1 MLSMS
6 NVSAAQA
13 ENYYDKD
20 DYYTQDLETEEEAKR
35 ASSQWAGEGA
45 VSLGLTGEVDKSAF
59 KCLLQGEGPSGQLL
73 HARKIDLTKHRAGTD
88 YTFSAP
94 KSVSIAGLIQQDWR
108 VMAAHDKAVNT
119 ALTILEERYAQTRVR
134 TKECRQRVTT
144 GNIVAAVFR
153 HETSRAQD
161 PQLHSHC
168 VVINTTQMADGSWRS
183 LSNEEIV
190 ANQKLLGEIYQNELA
205 YQLRQC
211 GYEIEPRANGQFELR
226 GYEPKLLEI
235 FSTRR
240 EQILELIETWSA
252 EREAAVK
259 DKQVSAARREAANLR
274 SRRSKR
280 IIPREMLMKAWQQE
294 IHRQQLDLPQI
305 PQSAKYIAK
314 QGQHQSVIAVQEGI
328 DHASEREAVFRRSKV
343 ERFAL
348 ENHLGQQSFA
358 DLQQA
363 IQESQE
369 LVQAEPLTDKYTTQT
384 AIQREL
390 ETIRLMQAGKG
401 KVAAIAE
408 LSEVACCLA
417 DVTTLTEEQRRAIE
431 MSATSS
437 DRILAWQGVAG
448 SGKTYSL
455 KLFSELATD
464 KGYTVRGFAP
474 SAEAAHGL
482 ARAANI
488 SSDTVASLLV
498 RNADTQRAPADKAIW
513 IVDEAGLLS
522 AKDAHALLKRAI
534 AQKARVILVGDTR
547 QLSAVEAGNPF
558 KSLQAGGIQTAYL
571 EESRRQKTQDLKRA
585 IALLESGQIENAV
598 QHLEQTGAVQA
609 IPEQAQ
615 RLQKVTQ
622 DYLRLSAKERSQTLL
637 LAGTHTERLALTAK
651 IRRALH
657 EQGELG
663 ADVYALTSL
672 RAKDL
677 TTAQASYASYYE
689 RGDVLVPSQDYKSQG
704 LVKHRQY
711 RVVECDREANRL
723 TVETPHGQLLTV
735 NPGRCQRKTVYAIQ
749 EIPIAKGD
757 RLRWTRNNRAAKIR
771 NGQRF
776 TITEIDNGGNAQIVD
791 DRGQT
796 SQINLEGCQYI
807 DYALVS
813 TTYSSQGKTADRV
826 LALMDGTT
834 SQESFYVAASRA
846 KHSLS
851 IYTADITELTQKA
864 QRSRAKENASDY
876 IPLFQ
881 VVNSYA
887 QTQKESYSTFDCRD
901 VGKSLGERIAQSLA
915 ASVWGDSNATERD
928 HQAAT
933 AIHQVRCSTSSYSI
947 LATQLEQSG
956 FELTLSANTIEPN
969 LDQIVRA
976 INRRRYWLQLGQ
988 ATEMLKKLGER
999 FSRLAYPVRRQQ
1011 QLSAKLGE
1019 LIGKFKSAVGTDR
1032 LNKKINYQRMWNY
1045 YSHGIRAKTLSD
1057 LDRQVVFRALMNDES
1072 QKDIALMLTAGSAYV
1087 KRIHQGAGKQKTML
1101 YIKQVVKSVLQQSS
1115 SKKTHSRR
1123 ADLEL

>member
-1 MLSMS
+1 MS

-20 DYYTQDLETEEEAKR
+20 DYYTQDLETEEETQR
-35 ASSQWAGEGA
+35 ASSQWTGKGA
-45 VSLGLTGEVDKSAF
+45 IALGLTGEVDKSIF
-59 KCLLQGEGPSGQLL
+59 KRLLQGEGPSGQSL
-73 HARKIDLTKHRAGTD
+73 HARKIDLAKHRAGTD

-94 KSVSIAGLIQQDWR
+94 KSVSIAGLIQQDRR
-108 VMAAHDKAVNT
+108 VMAAHDRAVEM
-119 ALTILEERYAQTRVR
+119 ALRVLEERYAQTRVR
-134 TKECRQRVTT
+134 TKEGRQRVTT

-190 ANQKLLGEIYQNELA
+190 ANQKLLGEIYQNDLA

-226 GYEPKLLEI
+226 GYEPKLLEV

-240 EQILELIETWSA
+240 QQILDLLETWSA
-252 EREAAVK
+252 EREAAVQGG
-259 DKQVSAARREAANLR
+259 DVSAARREAANLR

-280 IIPREMLMKAWQQE
+280 MIPREVLMEAWQQE
-294 IHRQQLDLPQI
+294 IHRQQLALPQI
-305 PQSAKYIAK
+305 PQPAQNKVDQK
-314 QGQHQSVIAVQEGI
+314 LFQTRQAVQGSI
-328 DHASEREAVFRRSKV
+328 DHAAEREAVFRRSKL
-343 ERFAL
+343 ERFVV

-358 DLQQA
+358 ELQQA
-363 IQESQE
+363 IQESNE
-369 LVQAEPLTDKYTTQT
+369 LILADPMKDKFTTQT
-384 AIQREL
+384 AIEREL
-390 ETIRLMQAGKG
+390 ETIRLMQSGKG
-401 KVAAIAE
+401 QVAAIAAPE
-408 LSEVACCLA
+408 EIDRYLEES
-417 DVTTLTEEQRRAIE
+417 TTLTDGQRQAIE
-431 MSATSS
+431 LSAMSR
-437 DRILAWQGVAG
+437 DCILAWQGVAG

-455 KLFSELATD
+455 KLFSELAAQ
-464 KGYTVRGFAP
+464 KGYSIRGFAP
-474 SAEAAHGL
+474 SAEAAHEL
-482 ARAANI
+482 AKATNI

-498 RNADTQRAPADKAIW
+498 QNANSSSSPQDIW

-522 AKDAHALLKRAI
+522 AKDAHQLLQRA
-534 AQKARVILVGDTR
+534 AAEQVRGILVGDTR

-571 EESRRQKTQDLKRA
+571 EESRRQKTQDLKKA
-585 IALLESGQIENAV
+585 IALIESGQIENAV

-637 LAGTHTERLALTAK
+637 LAGTHAERLALTAK
-651 IRRALH
+651 IRQALH

-663 ADVYALTSL
+663 ADVYTLTSL

-677 TTAQASYASYYE
+677 TTAQARYASYYE

-704 LVKHRQY
+704 LVKYRQY

-723 TVETPHGQLLTV
+723 TVETSQGQLLTV
-735 NPGRCQRKTVYAIQ
+735 NPDRCQRKTVYSLQ

-796 SQINLEGCQYI
+796 SQITLGGYQYI

-826 LALMDGTT
+826 LVRMDGTT

-846 KHSLS
+846 KYYLS
-851 IYTADITELTQKA
+851 IYTADIAELTQRV

-881 VVNSYA
+881 VVNSHA
-887 QTQKESYSTFDCRD
+887 QTQKENSSNNSTSFNSRD
-901 VGKSLGERIAQSLA
+901 VGESFGNRIAENLTA
-915 ASVWGDSNATERD
+915 TLWRDSNTTARNRQATVASSR
-928 HQAAT
+928 
-933 AIHQVRCSTSSYSI
+933 IHNSAVKYAS
-947 LATQLEQSG
+947 LATQLEQAGS
-956 FELTLSANTIEPN
+956 ELACSASTIEPN
-969 LDQIVRA
+969 PQGIVR
-976 INRRRYWLQLGQ
+976 NLKQRQHWRQLDLSTAMFRELAQ
-988 ATEMLKKLGER
+988 R
-999 FSRLAYPVRRQQ
+999 ISRLEYQVRQQQ
-1011 QLSAKLGE
+1011 QLSTRIGQCLSQLKPVIDTGQLKQKQNYHKLWHHYSQSIE
-1019 LIGKFKSAVGTDR
+1019 IKNPRALDRAVASSA
-1032 LNKKINYQRMWNY
+1032 
-1045 YSHGIRAKTLSD
+1045 LSD
-1057 LDRQVVFRALMNDES
+1057 S
-1072 QKDIALMLTAGSAYV
+1072 QSRKDIGLILIAGSPFVKHIYANTGKRQAILYV
-1087 KRIHQGAGKQKTML
+1087 NRVVSSLYQKQS
-1101 YIKQVVKSVLQQSS
+1101 QRRVARPSQQM
-1115 SKKTHSRR
+1115 
-1123 ADLEL
+1123 EL